1 MATIIIAVLLAI
13 AVVLLLILVIKQ
25 QERIEDLRQQ
35 REEIEAE
42 EHQVFG
48 FLHELGEAF
57 AEKENIRATQL
68 HKHIVEGSVRV
79 LEAHGGMLYLKD
91 RHSERL
97 IPTYVSAGC
106 PALVPIPKHI
116 LQQAESTPQAIESY
130 VRLHAIEPGEGILGE
145 VWSLRAPMRVVEGEV
160 GADEL
165 LAPLAQNRT
174 PVHCALVAPLL
185 YAGDWMGVLAVV
197 NGPMSHKF
205 SESDLVTFLNITEQ
219 SAFALFNA
227 NIYLEAHEKRRID
240 SDLQIARDI
249 QRILLPSSPPEV
261 PGFQISGINIPARYV
276 SGDYFD
282 YIRVADKSWGV
293 AIADVSGK
301 GVPASLIMAM
311 CRSVLRSQAPGN
323 GSASVVLKE
332 VNRQLFPDIKED
344 MFISMAY
351 LILNSENGEVTLS
364 RAGHDPP
371 LLYRSATKSIQKLTP
386 PGMAVGID
394 SGAVFDRINSDYQL
408 TLEPNDCIVLY
419 TDGVTEAV
427 NDMGTEFGMAK
438 LIQSVQDSA
447 SEGAPAVIKTLTTE
461 LRGFVGEYPQSD
473 DITVIVIRKL

>member
-1 MATIIIAVLLAI
+1 MVISVIIGLLLAAIVLL
-13 AVVLLLILVIKQ
+13 VVYVLKLHGYVEELKVARDEL
-25 QERIEDLRQQ
+25 ED
-35 REEIEAE
+35 EEV
-42 EHQVFG
+42 QFFD
-48 FLHELGEAF
+48 FLHGLSEAF
-57 AEKENIRATQL
+57 SENIRAPQL
-68 HKHIVEGSVRV
+68 HKLIVDGAVRV
-79 LEAHGGMLYLKD
+79 LEGHGGMLYLKD
-91 RHSERL
+91 RHSDRL
-97 IPTYVSAGC
+97 IPTHISAGC
-106 PALVPIPKHI
+106 PPLIPIPKHI
-116 LQQAESTPQAIESY
+116 LRQAESTPMAIDSY
-130 VRLHAIEPGEGILGE
+130 VRLHAIEVGEGIVGE
-145 VWSLRAPMRVVEGEV
+145 VWSLRAPMRVVQGEV
-160 GADEL
+160 GAAEL
-165 LAPLAQNRT
+165 LAPLEGNRT

-185 YAGDWMGVLAVV
+185 YAGNWMGVLAVV
-197 NGPMSHKF
+197 NGPMSHEF

-219 SAFALFNA
+219 SAFALFTA
-227 NIYLEAHEKRRID
+227 NIYLEANEKRRID

-249 QRILLPSSPPEV
+249 QRILLPSSAPEV

-282 YIRVADKSWGV
+282 YVRVSEHSWGV
-293 AIADVSGK
+293 VIADVSGK

-311 CRSVLRSQAPGN
+311 CRSVLRSQAPAN
-323 GSASVVLKE
+323 DSASTVLKE

-351 LILNSENGEVTLS
+351 LILNSDSGEVTLS

-371 LLYRSATKSIQKLTP
+371 LLYRAETKSIQKLTP

-394 SGAVFDRINSDYQL
+394 SGTVFDRINSDYRL

-438 LIQSVQDSA
+438 LIHAVQESA
-447 SEGAPAVIKTLTTE
+447 GEGTPAVIKTLTSE
-461 LRGFVGEYPQSD
+461 LRGFVGDYPQSD